1 MLSSHYHI
9 LLKTE
14 PEGGYTVI
22 VPSLPGCVSYGRTLR
37 EAKKMGADAISAY
50 IPSLRKPHEPIPT
63 DAETFFATLDLQ
75 YAKTT

>member
-9 LLKTE
+9 LLKLE

-37 EAKKMGADAISAY
+37 EAKIMAVDAINAY
-50 IPSLRKPHEPIPT
+50 IASLRKHHEPIPT

-75 YAKTT
+75 YAKTA